1 MNADA
6 ILKRIEQDARQSA
19 EATMDDARK
28 RAEALSAA
36 GVKSFP
42 RGRTRRWAQ
51 ARKDALALDDRLQRM
66 AELDARK
73 ALLAEKRRV
82 LDEAFAL
89 ALEKMRKMPAARAKE
104 FALRT
109 LLESAQGDETV
120 AADKDSAWLDDAFIA
135 EANKALAAS
144 GREGKLT
151 LSNEKKGLGGGF
163 LLARRRHGSELFLPG
178 RALGAQAGAGG

>member
-36 GVKSFP
+36 
-42 RGRTRRWAQ
+42 RREKLSQEDEAAMAQ

-89 ALEKMRKMPAARAKE
+89 ALEKMRKMPAARAMTFFRAAQISVMP
-104 FALRT
+104 FARSSSMARSMRGLP
-109 LLESAQGDETV
+109 
-120 AADKDSAWLDDAFIA
+120 K
-135 EANKALAAS
+135 S
-144 GREGKLT
+144 GT
-151 LSNEKKGLGGGF
+151 MGLGSSPVTAF
-163 LLARRRHGSELFLPG
+163 RRRPSPPAMITAFMSILFVAYGEIL
-178 RALGAQAGAGG
+178 L